1 MPTSVYSLTLSSSPS
16 AHAEKQL
23 ETPPAHP
30 RVRLLSITVRMRP
43 TSGVTLG
50 VVKAASH
57 ILERFGGKGGARSHV
72 GDKHEGDDATG
83 NGAALWASLAR
94 YDDALVDTL
103 ERWERW
109 SRDAASAGGMGK
121 LRAGGDVM
129 HGEAEGTYGE
139 ERLRNLF
146 VGDKWDG
153 KKMVRSFA
161 RMRAGS
167 GAEKVREGKGKG
179 KKLIVQ
185 TLRAHESVSGVN
197 VGGEGEEEEGVVLDA
212 FREVRIKLY
221 MGQVSLITSF
231 IR

>member
-1 MPTSVYSLTLSSSPS
+1 M
-16 AHAEKQL
+16 
-23 ETPPAHP
+23 PPAHP

-57 ILERFGGKGGARSHV
+57 VLERFGGKGGARSQV
-72 GDKHEGDDATG
+72 GDDAAG

-109 SRDAASAGGMGK
+109 SRDAAPAGGMGI
-121 LRAGGDVM
+121 LRAGGNVM
-129 HGEAEGTYGE
+129 HGEGE
-139 ERLRNLF
+139 DGQERLRELF
-146 VGDKWDG
+146 VTDKWDG

-161 RMRAGS
+161 RMKAGS
-167 GAEKVREGKGKG
+167 AAEKVREGKGKG

-185 TLRAHESVSGVN
+185 TLRVHGSVSGVG
-197 VGGEGEEEEGVVLDA
+197 VDGENEEEEGVVLDA
-212 FREVRIKLY
+212 FREVRVKLY
-221 MGQVSLITSF
+221 MGQVSLMFSF
-231 IR
+231 TRRYLD